1 MALRSKFL
9 DILEKNKLI
18 PESKFVKGREETE
31 LPPDV
36 DEEEEIDDEEEIDMD
51 APSVDPTEG
60 ETQDSGQT
68 TPQPIATEFTD
79 REKDILNVAIQ
90 LYRNNPENPIEYK
103 NDFSNMYRE
112 GRYEE
117 LLGRLIA
124 IADELID

>member
-18 PESKFVKGREETE
+18 PESKFVKGREETK

-51 APSVDPTEG
+51 APSVDPSED
-60 ETQDSGQT
+60 ETQGSEQA

-103 NDFSNMYRE
+103 NDFSNMYQE